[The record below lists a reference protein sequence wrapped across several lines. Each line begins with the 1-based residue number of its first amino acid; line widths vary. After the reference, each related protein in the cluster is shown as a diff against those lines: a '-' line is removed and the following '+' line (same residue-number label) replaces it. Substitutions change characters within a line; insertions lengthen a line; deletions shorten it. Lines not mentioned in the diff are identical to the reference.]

1 MCFLS
6 YPFQVREKEAAEG
19 TSVYSY
25 YDVMTCLV
33 DSPQH
38 SVGMLFMNQMLKK
51 QTNNYC
57 CGKRYAVIGKLI
69 KLHNLSCFTPY
80 VYTLLTGKH
89 WKKFFWVIKHTHRC
103 GRWG

>member
-38 SVGMLFMNQMLKK
+38 SVGMLFMNQMFKKNK
-51 QTNNYC
+51 QTTI
-57 CGKRYAVIGKLI
+57 AV
-69 KLHNLSCFTPY
+69 
-80 VYTLLTGKH
+80 VRDMLL
-89 WKKFFWVIKHTHRC
+89 
-103 GRWG
+103 